1 MVTYADAVRVY
12 GGDVQDSEL
21 RVSAKRNRGG
31 HDTDARA
38 PTTEGEVQAASQEL
52 YCDTDEGSAE
62 PVLRVPEELTPL
74 PAVDAAMPLLGL
86 FATVVGRKRARYKI
100 ALLKT
105 LQADGSGRWKIR
117 RLQEIVHW
125 LEPASVTEVV
135 AELRVVDVLAY
146 EPVTGL
152 YRLTP
157 AARVVT
163 ALLDAMTIPEVHPRA
178 LIKFLNKA
186 MALAQAGGAGDD
198 VVLRQFRS
206 AIAVL
211 HSDWEDLTR
220 LIDDFSDTA
229 LLEAAELVRVHVDDM
244 RDLLDEHQSFFAT
257 QHDRALFLD
266 ADQEALDLIARLG
279 KLAAEVIEALSGR
292 ASGRMRAG
300 LRVDRVDIREFLLS
314 QTEEQLAGL
323 FADIALPAPF
333 VVALSPITAFE
344 ALADA
349 SERVPSSPPPLPP
362 ASPPVRQAP
371 ERLFDPAESM
381 HKELRALGAPTTV
394 AAITVRATWG
404 ESIARHSALVDA
416 YSRYAGLPRLDHERD
431 VEELVD
437 SEVWRVSKTMIQAG
451 T

>member
-1 MVTYADAVRVY
+1 MEDIELQSALERNGGGSRVETRGPTGRDEVSPPTQDPPCDA
-12 GGDVQDSEL
+12 
-21 RVSAKRNRGG
+21 
-31 HDTDARA
+31 
-38 PTTEGEVQAASQEL
+38 
-52 YCDTDEGSAE
+52 DEGSSE
-62 PVLRVPEELTPL
+62 PVLRSPEELTPL

-125 LEPASVTEVV
+125 LEPASVTDVV

-152 YRLTP
+152 YRLRP

-163 ALLDAMTIPEVHPRA
+163 ALLDAMTVPEVHPRA

-211 HSDWEDLTR
+211 RSDWEDLTR
-220 LIDDFSDTA
+220 LIDDFSDAA

-257 QHDRALFLD
+257 QHERALFLD

-300 LRVDRVDIREFLLS
+300 LRVDRADIREFLLS
-314 QTEEQLAGL
+314 QTDEQLAAL
-323 FADIALPAPF
+323 FADLALPAPF
-333 VVALSPITAFE
+333 VVALSPIAAFE
-344 ALADA
+344 ALAEA
-349 SERVPSSPPPLPP
+349 SERVPSSPPPLPS
-362 ASPPVRQAP
+362 ASPPERQAP
-371 ERLFDPAESM
+371 ERLYDPAESM
-381 HKELRALGAPTTV
+381 RDELCALNVSTTV
-394 AAITVRATWG
+394 AAVTVRATWG

-416 YSRYAGLPRLDHERD
+416 YSRYTGLPDLDHEQD
-431 VEELVD
+431 VEELAD
-437 SEVWRVSKTMIQAG
+437 SEVWRVSKTTIQAG

>member
-1 MVTYADAVRVY
+1 MEESRLQSALDGNRVDDIEARGVADGEIPPAH
-12 GGDVQDSEL
+12 QDQL
-21 RVSAKRNRGG
+21 
-31 HDTDARA
+31 HDA
-38 PTTEGEVQAASQEL
+38 
-52 YCDTDEGSAE
+52 DEISVE
-62 PVLRVPEELTPL
+62 PVLRAPEDLTPL

-105 LQADGSGRWKIR
+105 LQEDGSGRWKIR

-125 LEPASVTEVV
+125 LEPASVTDIVT
-135 AELRVVDVLAY
+135 ELRGVDVLAY
-146 EPVTGL
+146 ESVTGL

-186 MALAQAGGAGDD
+186 MALARAGGAGDD

-211 HSDWEDLTR
+211 RSDWEDLLR

-257 QHDRALFLD
+257 QHEHALFLD

-292 ASGRMRAG
+292 ASSRMRAG
-300 LRVDRVDIREFLLS
+300 LRVDRVDIREFLLA
-314 QTEEQLAGL
+314 QTDEQLASL
-323 FADIALPAPF
+323 LADLALPAPF
-333 VVALSPITAFE
+333 VVALSPAAAFE
-344 ALADA
+344 ALAEA
-349 SERVPSSPPPLPP
+349 SERVPSLPPPLPP
-362 ASPPVRQAP
+362 ASAPRRQRP
-371 ERLFDPAESM
+371 ERLPDPAESM
-381 HKELRALGAPTTV
+381 REELGALSSSISV
-394 AAITVRATWG
+394 AALTVRATWQ

-416 YSRYAGLPRLDHERD
+416 YSRYTGLPPLDHEQE
-431 VEELVD
+431 VETLAD
-437 SEVWRVSKTMIQAG
+437 SEVWRVSKTTIQAG
-451 T
+451 K

>member
-1 MVTYADAVRVY
+1 VKDREWHRTPA
-12 GGDVQDSEL
+12 
-21 RVSAKRNRGG
+21 RNRSDEDDGQ
-31 HDTDARA
+31 HVAVDLN
-38 PTTEGEVQAASQEL
+38 AASTMPDDSAAE
-52 YCDTDEGSAE
+52 EVSAE
-62 PVLRVPEELTPL
+62 PVLRAPEELTPL
-74 PAVDAAMPLLGL
+74 PAVDAAMPLLEL
-86 FATVVGRKRARYKI
+86 FSVVVGRKRARYKI

-117 RLQEIVHW
+117 RLQDIVHW
-125 LEPASVTEVV
+125 LQPASVTDVV
-135 AELRVVDVLAY
+135 AELRAVDVLAY

-163 ALLDAMTIPEVHPRA
+163 ALLDAMTIPEVHPRS

-198 VVLRQFRS
+198 VVLRQFQS

-211 HSDWEDLTR
+211 RSDWEDLTR

-244 RDLLDEHQSFFAT
+244 RDLLDEHHSFFAT
-257 QHDRALFLD
+257 QHEHALFLD

-292 ASGRMRAG
+292 ASGRMRSG
-300 LRVDRVDIREFLLS
+300 LRVDRADIREFLLA
-314 QTEEQLAGL
+314 QTDEQLAEL
-323 FADIALPAPF
+323 FGDLTFPAPF
-333 VVALSPITAFE
+333 VVAISSTAAFE
-344 ALADA
+344 ALAEA
-349 SERVPSSPPPLPP
+349 SERVRSSPPPLPAAIAP
-362 ASPPVRQAP
+362 RREPP
-371 ERLFDPAESM
+371 ERLPDPAETM
-381 HKELRALGAPTTV
+381 RGELRALGAPTTV
-394 AAITVRATWG
+394 AALTVRATWG

-416 YSRYAGLPRLDHERD
+416 YSRYDGLPHLDHRQGT
-431 VEELVD
+431 EELAD
-437 SEVWRVSKTMIQAG
+437 SEVWRVSKTTIEAG